1 MIAAFLDHASVLAQQ
16 FESLDGR
23 FLLGALVLQVSN
35 LALRSFAWRNVL
47 AAAYPE
53 QRVSYLSVAGSY
65 VAGVALNTF
74 TPGRAGELAK
84 VLLVRTRIAGSAVP
98 TIAAALSVVLVFDAI
113 VGGGLVAALWAGGIA
128 PGIPAP
134 GAPVLLAA
142 AAAGSVVA
150 LGTTFAARRSSR
162 ARRLLTRAWAGVAIV
177 RSPGRYLGSVAL
189 VQLGA
194 WMCRTCGSIRMAI
207 GPVDPIMRRMSTPTS
222 YAVAWRNG
230 HTRFV
235 GYARLEPA
243 GLRLEGRDA
252 DGSEGLRTISYEDI
266 GRIDVSRT
274 NGEPRHRARGQRSR
288 SSRDH
293 ESRPPRQPRR
303 DGRAAPRPHG
313 FPAPLI
319 RHSAD
324 AVSAVQSD
332 ARRNGPEERS

>member
-1 MIAAFLDHASVLAQQ
+1 VIAAFLDHASVLAQQ

-194 WMCRTCGSIRMAI
+194 WMCRI
-207 GPVDPIMRRMSTPTS
+207 GVVMLVLGAFGIPPTPTS
-222 YAVAWRNG
+222 AVLVLVAGGISTAIPIPGGGGAQQVLVAYALHSTVTVSQAIAFSVGLQAGVALVNTLVGLTALMLMFRTLTPRAAVRSARAVA
-230 HTRFV
+230 
-235 GYARLEPA
+235 
-243 GLRLEGRDA
+243 
-252 DGSEGLRTISYEDI
+252 
-266 GRIDVSRT
+266 
-274 NGEPRHRARGQRSR
+274 RSR
-288 SSRDH
+288 SS
-293 ESRPPRQPRR
+293 
-303 DGRAAPRPHG
+303 
-313 FPAPLI
+313 
-319 RHSAD
+319 
-324 AVSAVQSD
+324 
-332 ARRNGPEERS
+332 